1 MFVVGLLARVVG
13 AGALFWLVFPLWLSV
28 FWGVQGYPPT
38 LGDLARWYAL
48 GAFNAAPIVATVG
61 VSILLTPLFA
71 IRLSSILPPSLRFP
85 PLREGNRELGQVPP
99 LGEGNRELGQVPSLR
114 EGNRE
119 LGQVPPLG
127 EGNRIGAGESPPR
140 EGNRVG
146 SGGSPLCEGNCAP
159 SVPPASRG
167 NLKEGVKENRYANKE
182 ARGISRIGT
191 PLVSALLYTLLVP
204 QVAYALLLMYAEMWQ
219 YRAWDAMT
227 PTLLR
232 AYGFLGGA
240 AFVVGWAVGWS
251 MRPSRRRA
259 PAGAVARRD

>member
-1 MFVVGLLARVVG
+1 MASESRARVGRAVLFVVGLLARMVG
-13 AGALFWLVFPLWLSV
+13 AGTLFWLVFPLWLSV
-28 FWGVQGYPPT
+28 FWSVQGYPPT

-48 GAFNAAPIVATVG
+48 GVFNAVSIVATVG
-61 VSILLTPLFA
+61 VSVLLISLLA
-71 IRLSSILPPSLRFP
+71 VNKSLPPSLRFP
-85 PLREGNRELGQVPP
+85 PLREGNRELGQVPL
-99 LGEGNRELGQVPSLR
+99 LGEGNRELGQVPSLG

-119 LGQVPPLG
+119 LGQVPSLG
-127 EGNRIGAGESPPR
+127 EGNRELGQVPSLG
-140 EGNRVG
+140 EGNRA
-146 SGGSPLCEGNCAP
+146 C

-167 NLKEGVKENRYANKE
+167 NLEEGVKENRYANKE

-191 PLVSALLYTLLVP
+191 PLFSALLYTLLVP
-204 QVAYALLLMYAEMWQ
+204 PIAYALLLMYAEVWE

-227 PTLLR
+227 PTLMR
-232 AYGFLGGA
+232 AYGFLGGT

>member
-13 AGALFWLVFPLWLSV
+13 AGVLFWLVFPLWLGV

-38 LGDLARWYAL
+38 LGDLARWYAI

-61 VSILLTPLFA
+61 VSILLTPLLA
-71 IRLSSILPPSLRFP
+71 IRRLSILPPSFRFP
-85 PLREGNRELGQVPP
+85 PLREGNRAL
-99 LGEGNRELGQVPSLR
+99 
-114 EGNRE
+114 
-119 LGQVPPLG
+119 
-127 EGNRIGAGESPPR
+127 
-140 EGNRVG
+140 
-146 SGGSPLCEGNCAP
+146 

-204 QVAYALLLMYAEMWQ
+204 PIAYALLLMYAEVWQ

-227 PTLLR
+227 PTLMR

-240 AFVVGWAVGWS
+240 AFVVGWAIGWS

-259 PAGAVARRD
+259 PAGAIARRN

>member
-13 AGALFWLVFPLWLSV
+13 AGALFWLVLPLWLIV

-38 LGDLARWYAL
+38 LGDFARWYAI

-71 IRLSSILPPSLRFP
+71 IYKVLPPSLRFP
-85 PLREGNRELGQVPP
+85 PLREGNRELGQVPS
-99 LGEGNRELGQVPSLR
+99 LG

-127 EGNRIGAGESPPR
+127 EGNRRGSGESPPR
-140 EGNRVG
+140 EGNRVGSGGSPLCEGNRVG

-204 QVAYALLLMYAEMWQ
+204 PVAYALLLMYAEMWQ

-227 PTLLR
+227 PTLAR
-232 AYGFLGGA
+232 AYGLVGGS
-240 AFVVGWAVGWS
+240 AFMVGWAVGWS
-251 MRPSRRRA
+251 LRPSRRCA